1 MNQRIRKILSC
12 LTLCALLAALWQV
25 PAAAAPDGHAL
36 QDRLLVPRFLEDCKA
51 LIFRKEGAGPF
62 R

>member
-1 MNQRIRKILSC
+1 MDGVAPRDGPLV
-12 LTLCALLAALWQV
+12 AAEADRQV